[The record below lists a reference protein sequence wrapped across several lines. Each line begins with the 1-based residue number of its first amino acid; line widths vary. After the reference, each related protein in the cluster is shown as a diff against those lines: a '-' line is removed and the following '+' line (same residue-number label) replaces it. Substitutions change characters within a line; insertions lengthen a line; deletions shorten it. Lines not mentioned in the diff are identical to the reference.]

1 MARDV
6 DIANALVTAIQ
17 GQTFSKTFSVDL
29 TFDQYIENDKSNSI
43 ELRVGIESDE
53 RTRQGRSDWV
63 RDITLSIVM
72 TAPQQVNTTTAVNA
86 KSQIT
91 SLLDFWDEIVDFIE
105 DYSPLSL
112 SASSIQNFG
121 GTRFDRD
128 KLHEDRMFRAG
139 VAVTYKLV

>member
-6 DIANALVTAIQ
+6 DIANALLTAIQ
-17 GQTFSKTFSVDL
+17 GQTFSKTFSSDF
-29 TFDQYIENDKSNSI
+29 TFDQYIENDNANSI
-43 ELRVGIESDE
+43 QLRVGIESDE
-53 RTRQGRSDWV
+53 RIREGRSEWFRSV
-63 RDITLSIVM
+63 TLSVVL
-72 TAPQQVNTTTAVNA
+72 TCPQQVNTTVAVNA
-86 KSQIT
+86 DSEIT

-105 DYSPLSL
+105 DYSPLGL

-139 VAVTYKLV
+139 VAVTYKVV